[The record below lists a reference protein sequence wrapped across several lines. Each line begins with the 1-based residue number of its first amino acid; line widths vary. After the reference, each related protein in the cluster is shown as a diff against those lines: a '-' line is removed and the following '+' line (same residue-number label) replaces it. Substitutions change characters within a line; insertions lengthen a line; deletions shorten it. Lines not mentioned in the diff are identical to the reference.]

1 MEEIR
6 EDTFQQFLS
15 LPFTSPSFCR
25 ARELIT
31 IALENFEYPWYVQT
45 SVPLL
50 QCVRNVFQIMFQIKQ
65 LFKNITQRCALRQDG
80 MGRCLEQWASPVI
93 CNCTSEQFRILKNY

>member
-31 IALENFEYPWYVQT
+31 IALENFEYSWDVQT
-45 SVPLL
+45 SMLL
-50 QCVRNVFQIMFQIKQ
+50 LVCVMNAFQIMFKIKQ
-65 LFKNITQRCALRQDG
+65 LYKNVTKA
-80 MGRCLEQWASPVI
+80 V
-93 CNCTSEQFRILKNY
+93 